1 MKLTTSRQVTESN
14 LFQRPNKVLVRQWNE
29 RKPAWIRKKLLW
41 KNTKPSLPF
50 WGVKCGQAMRFED
63 FCFKKRGCLLELV
76 SHSLC
81 VLQNKPCSL
90 WRLQSIQVFMQNPCL
105 MLKDTRCQ
113 CLMHFRSW
121 LALGEHA
128 KEKLHKFLC
137 LAGQRQKCEVSW
149 SVEFWQLQCLLTLRP
164 SPGGSLSFVR
174 PQANQVGDHHH
185 KESPM
190 FRSVKWS
197 QKTKGKC
204 LGNPSPKTG
213 ASKKRVLPVLCKTVP
228 DSLAPFFV

>member
-1 MKLTTSRQVTESN
+1 MKESLHEFERN
-14 LFQRPNKVLVRQWNE
+14 CFEKIRNPLCLSGEWSVDRQWDL
-29 RKPAWIRKKLLW
+29 KTFALKK
-41 KNTKPSLPF
+41 
-50 WGVKCGQAMRFED
+50 ED
-63 FCFKKRGCLLELV
+63 VSWNWSPTVFVSCRTSHVHYEGC
-76 SHSLC
+76 
-81 VLQNKPCSL
+81 N
-90 WRLQSIQVFMQNPCL
+90 QVFMQNPCL